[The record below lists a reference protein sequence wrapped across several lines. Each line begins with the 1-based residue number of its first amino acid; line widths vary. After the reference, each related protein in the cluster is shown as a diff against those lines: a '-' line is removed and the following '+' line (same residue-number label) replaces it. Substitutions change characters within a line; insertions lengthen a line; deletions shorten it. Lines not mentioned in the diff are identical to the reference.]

1 MPKNKKKNVWY
12 KHIPAY
18 IARSVLPLLRLI
30 FRTKIYFTKDCPRD
44 IRKIKG
50 GALLISNHSNF
61 SDPLIMTDVFW
72 RRRLRYIV
80 GENIIDKE
88 PRGTLLRGLGC
99 VRVDRTSVDFDCVK
113 ASVSLLR
120 EGELLTIY
128 PEGGLNPH
136 QTEIA
141 EFKAGAALMAV
152 IANVPII
159 PMYITPKKKAL
170 SSVRVIIGAPV
181 DAVAICGRFPTA
193 EGLDKLAKELR
204 SRVCNLKS
212 ELEGK
217 KEKVSVEL

>member
-1 MPKNKKKNVWY
+1 MQKNKKKSSWY

-18 IARSVLPLLRLI
+18 IARSVTPLLRVI
-30 FRTKIYFTKDCPRD
+30 FRTKITLSEDCPHD

-88 PRGTLLRGLGC
+88 PRGTFLRGLGC

-120 EGELLTIY
+120 EGEILTIY

-136 QTEIA
+136 QTEIG

-159 PMYITPKKKAL
+159 PMYIVPKKRAL
-170 SSVRVIIGAPV
+170 SRVRVIIGAPI
-181 DAVAICGRFPTA
+181 DAVSICGRFPTA
-193 EGLDKLAKELR
+193 EGLDKLAKALH
-204 SRVCNLKS
+204 SRVCELKA

-217 KEKVSVEL
+217 KEEIPIA

>member
-1 MPKNKKKNVWY
+1 MQNKKKSNWY

-18 IARSVLPLLRLI
+18 IARSITPLLRLI
-30 FRTKIYFTKDCPRD
+30 FRTDIRLSESCPKD

-88 PRGTLLRGLGC
+88 PRGTFLRGLGC

-113 ASVSLLR
+113 ASVTLLR
-120 EGELLTIY
+120 DGELLTIY

-159 PMYITPKKKAL
+159 PMYITPKKHAL
-170 SSVRVIIGAPV
+170 SRVRVMIGAPV
-181 DAVAICGRFPTA
+181 DAAAVCGRFPTA
-193 EGLDKLAKELR
+193 DGLDKLAKELHR
-204 SRVCNLKS
+204 TVTDLKA
-212 ELEGK
+212 ELEGER
-217 KEKVSVEL
+217 EKTLA

>member
-1 MPKNKKKNVWY
+1 MQENKKKATWY

-18 IARSVLPLLRLI
+18 IARSIMPLLRLI
-30 FRTKIYFTKDCPRD
+30 FRTEIHVSKGCPED

-61 SDPLIMTDVFW
+61 SDPLVMTDVFW

-88 PRGTLLRGLGC
+88 PRGTFLRGLGC

-113 ASVSLLR
+113 ASVKLLR

-136 QTEIA
+136 QTEIS

-152 IANVPII
+152 IANVPIV
-159 PMYITPKKKAL
+159 PMYITPKKNAFSK
-170 SSVRVIIGAPV
+170 VRVIIGEPV

-193 EGLDKLAKELR
+193 EGLDKLAKALH
-204 SRVCNLKS
+204 SRVCELKA
-212 ELEGK
+212 ELEG
-217 KEKVSVEL
+217 EKQPAKV